1 MDQRTLQVLD
11 RPDVLAVL
19 FHPRREVG
27 VPRLGAGVHSVR
39 IPVDENVSVG
49 AKIFAAEPTSPV
61 VLYFHGNGEIASDY
75 ETIAP
80 FYAHIGVTLFVFDFR
95 GYGTSDGMP
104 TSTALLADAR
114 ACLTRAPDVLA
125 EHGLDNRNLY
135 VMGRSLGSAAAVEVA
150 GVAGDAV
157 KGLILESGFSETLA
171 LIERIGFV
179 RVPDADENRDGFG
192 NLDKIRRIT
201 VPTLIIHGERDWII
215 PVEDGRALYDAS
227 AAQEK
232 NLLMI
237 PGASH
242 NDLMLVGR
250 AAYFSAIAAMCG
262 TMTEPS

>member
-1 MDQRTLQVLD
+1 MDKRTLQVLD

-27 VPRLGAGVHSVR
+27 VPRLGAGIHSVR
-39 IPVDENVSVG
+39 IPVADNVSIG
-49 AKIFAAEPTSPV
+49 AKIFVAEPNAPV

-75 ETIAP
+75 EAIAP
-80 FYAHIGVTLFVFDFR
+80 FYAQIGVTLFVFDFR

-104 TSTALLADAR
+104 TATALLADAR
-114 ACLTRAPDVLA
+114 ACLAAAPDVLA
-125 EHGLDNRNLY
+125 EHGLDNQNLY

-150 GVAGDAV
+150 DVAGNAI
-157 KGLILESGFSETLA
+157 KGLILESGFSETFA

-179 RVPDADENRDGFG
+179 RVSDADESRDGFG

-201 VPTLIIHGERDWII
+201 MPTLIIHGERDWII

-227 AAQEK
+227 AAQDK
-232 NLLMI
+232 DLLTI

-250 AAYFSAIAAMCG
+250 AAYFSAIATLCG
-262 TMTEPS
+262 TGAEPA